1 MRFSVLA
8 EYFGGFAVL
17 DDFFFGFAV
26 SNIPQC
32 PPRSSL
38 FTNKRVNHSIT
49 VLIRNLKFFFG
60 PINYIHDVYY
70 SRCFKFRKL

>member
-8 EYFGGFAVL
+8 EYFDGFAVL

-32 PPRSSL
+32 PPRSLL
-38 FTNKRVNHSIT
+38 FKNKKVNHSIA
-49 VLIRNLKFFFG
+49 VLISNLK
-60 PINYIHDVYY
+60 
-70 SRCFKFRKL
+70 

>member
-1 MRFSVLA
+1 MRFSVLV
-8 EYFGGFAVL
+8 EYFDGFTVL

-32 PPRSSL
+32 PLRSLL
-38 FTNKRVNHSIT
+38 FKNKKVNHSIA
-49 VLIRNLKFFFG
+49 VLISNFKFLFG

-70 SRCFKFRKL
+70 RRCFKFRKL

>member
-1 MRFSVLA
+1 MA
-8 EYFGGFAVL
+8 EFFGGFEVL

-38 FTNKRVNHSIT
+38 FTNKKVNHSIAF
-49 VLIRNLKFFFG
+49 LISNLKFVFG

-70 SRCFKFRKL
+70 SQYFKFRKL

>member
-8 EYFGGFAVL
+8 EFFGGFAV
-17 DDFFFGFAV
+17 
-26 SNIPQC
+26 SNVTQC
-32 PPRSSL
+32 PPRSLL
-38 FTNKRVNHSIT
+38 FKNKKVNHSIA
-49 VLIRNLKFFFG
+49 VLISNLKQLFG